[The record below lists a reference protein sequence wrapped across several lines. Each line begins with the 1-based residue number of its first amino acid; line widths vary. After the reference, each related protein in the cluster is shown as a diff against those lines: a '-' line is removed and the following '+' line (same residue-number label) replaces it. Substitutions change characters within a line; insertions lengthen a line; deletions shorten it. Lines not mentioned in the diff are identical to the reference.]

1 METKHFINREQAAD
15 YLTGQGLPVAKGTL
29 QKLATI
35 GGGPAYRRFGKY
47 AVYLTADLDT
57 WAAQKLSSPRHSTSF
72 REATAP

>member
-1 METKHFINREQAAD
+1 MDTNRFINREQAAD

-29 QKLATI
+29 QKLATV
-35 GGGPAYRRFGKY
+35 GGGSAYRRFGKY

-72 REATAP
+72 REAIAP